1 MAGRLLAGLTRIQL
15 LRTITEQKEGRA
27 PSRQALITRIQLLRT
42 ITEQKEGRAPSHR
55 SIHLSELQLLGLNGC
70 LQLVCLTG

>member
-1 MAGRLLAGLTRIQL
+1 MAGRLLAGL
-15 LRTITEQKEGRA
+15 
-27 PSRQALITRIQLLRT
+27 TRIQLLRT